1 MTDDLSPQSWDPL
14 NAPGPAGGTWSTSN
28 IGEALPGVPTPM
40 GWSLWSRRVAQ
51 STLDGFHAI
60 GALSR
65 KEARISDD
73 PEDALI
79 WAFFGRGA
87 ANVER
92 VATFADRIP
101 GTSGP
106 ALAVQFLGRCPDYI
120 SANPVYRRYPIVA
133 MRLPWT
139 FLTVNAR
146 VREARTRTQS
156 WYEQVIGGIG
166 KLTPEAA
173 TALFSEACDR
183 FQHNISVQ
191 AVSLFGAVQP
201 LYDLITQLACKVGV
215 DANAIMGGYGSHAE
229 TELVVDLWKAGRG
242 ELPVEQLIRLH
253 GYHGPFEGEIS
264 ARVWRETPHALD
276 RIISDYAALSEDRDP
291 RVMATQL
298 VQKRSELERELVAGL
313 PQAQRPLARLV
324 LAAAQRCIPTRG
336 GAKVAFLQATDVARA
351 CARHLGEHYAD
362 AGALAD
368 PEDIFYLTVEEVIA
382 KPPADSRDLVARR
395 RARRDRY
402 VELDVPGS
410 WQGRPTPFRN
420 PSSHQ
425 DPSAPAG
432 VGWVVAPDADTE
444 PEEPNTLN
452 GVGVSAG
459 VAEGTV
465 RVVIDPSFTDFEP
478 DEILVARTTDP
489 SWASVMFLSQA
500 LIVDIG
506 GALSHAAIVARELG
520 IPCVVN
526 TGTGSSTLRSG
537 DRVRVDGS
545 TGSVEILSRAG

>member
-1 MTDDLSPQSWDPL
+1 VTDDLRPETWDPL
-14 NAPGPAGGTWSTSN
+14 NAPGPVGGTWSTSN

-60 GALSR
+60 GALTR
-65 KEARISDD
+65 AEARISDD

-106 ALAVQFLGRCPDYI
+106 ALAEQFLGRCPEHI
-120 SANPVYRRYPIVA
+120 TAHPVYRRYPVVA
-133 MRLPWT
+133 VRLPWT
-139 FLTVNAR
+139 FLTVTKR
-146 VREARTRTQS
+146 VRIARAGTQA
-156 WYEQVIGGIG
+156 WYDRVIDTIG
-166 KLTPEAA
+166 TLEPGPA
-173 TALFSEACDR
+173 TALFSDACDR

-201 LYDLITQLACKVGV
+201 LYDLITQLAAKVGA

-242 ELPVEQLIRLH
+242 ELPVDELIRRH

-276 RIISDYAALSEDRDP
+276 RIIADYAALPAARDP
-291 RVMATQL
+291 RVLAVEL
-298 VQKRSELERELVAGL
+298 VARREELERRLVAGL
-313 PQAQRPLARLV
+313 PTVQRPLVRLV
-324 LAAAQRCIPTRG
+324 LAAARRCIPTRG

-351 CARHLGEHYAD
+351 CARHLGEHYART
-362 AGALAD
+362 GVLAD
-368 PEDIFYLTVEEVIA
+368 PEDVFHLTVEELIA
-382 KPPADSRDLVARR
+382 TPPPESRELVARR
-395 RARRDRY
+395 RARRARY
-402 VELDVPGS
+402 LELDVPGS
-410 WQGRPTPFRN
+410 WRGRPTP
-420 PSSHQ
+420 HAAT
-425 DPSAPAG
+425 APA
-432 VGWVVAPDADTE
+432 APVLDAA
-444 PEEPNTLN
+444 PAAGPLGTLT

-459 VAEGTV
+459 VAEGSV
-465 RVVIDPSFTDFEP
+465 RVVLDPTFADFEP
-478 DEILVARTTDP
+478 GEILVARTTDP
-489 SWASVMFLSQA
+489 SWASVMYLSAA
-500 LIVDIG
+500 LVMDIG
-506 GALSHAAIVARELG
+506 GALSHAAIVARELA

-526 TGTGSSTLRSG
+526 TGIGSSQLRAG
-537 DRVRVDGS
+537 DRVTVDGS
-545 TGSVEILSRAG
+545 TGVVEILSRADDEATPAS